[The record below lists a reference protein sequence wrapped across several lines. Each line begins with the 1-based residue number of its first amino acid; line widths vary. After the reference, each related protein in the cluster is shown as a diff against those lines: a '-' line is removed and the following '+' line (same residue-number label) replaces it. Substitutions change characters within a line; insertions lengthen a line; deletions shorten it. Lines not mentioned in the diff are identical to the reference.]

1 MHPILYIVLVQF
13 VLFFSFSWCNS
24 SYSMVVCI
32 TNDLESCTPIGWC
45 PGWVAACTWWIGQP
59 SEQTWRAACSSSGT
73 APTAPSSG
81 SSNSDRTSSTLWSL
95 TTFVSYHCV
104 PFDNCQVRMVYRFRK
119 TIVSLHVIH
128 ICNYLTVT
136 IQYLPILHVF
146 YALFY
151 HQFSKMCKEYFL
163 KFWKI

>member
-1 MHPILYIVLVQF
+1 
-13 VLFFSFSWCNS
+13 
-24 SYSMVVCI
+24 MVVCI

-45 PGWVAACTWWIGQP
+45 PGWVAACTWWMGQP
-59 SEQTWRAACSSSGT
+59 SGQTWRAACSSSGT

-136 IQYLPILHVF
+136 ILIGIPILHVF

-151 HQFSKMCKEYFL
+151 HQSQKCAKNLSLNFE
-163 KFWKI
+163 KFKGMANSIFKK